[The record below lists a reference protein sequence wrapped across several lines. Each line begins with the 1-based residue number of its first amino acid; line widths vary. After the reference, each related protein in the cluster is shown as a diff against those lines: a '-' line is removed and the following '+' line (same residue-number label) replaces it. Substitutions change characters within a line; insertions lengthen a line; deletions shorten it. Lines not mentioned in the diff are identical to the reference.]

1 MSSFRLLSAS
11 LLVLVF
17 GLVLV
22 PSTTAADL
30 RTYHNSLESRY
41 ARAHSLG
48 DGYQFD
54 PRDGWETVNVTNLQ
68 YKYRR
73 EDTFELNDNAD
84 EHETPNS
91 EGLVKRSSK
100 KSNSHKKAKSTH
112 KSKSKSQPKHKNTK
126 PKHKAKT
133 TNHVKASTKDS
144 TSTSKSV
151 TDSVSKLSK
160 IVDSIKGVGKPEPVT
175 ITWYAHCLDQY
186 ALLHD

>member
-1 MSSFRLLSAS
+1 MPSFKLLSATV
-11 LLVLVF
+11 LVLIS
-17 GLVLV
+17 GLALV
-22 PSTTAADL
+22 PSTIAADL

-54 PRDGWETVNVTNLQ
+54 PRDGWETVNVTDLQ

-73 EDTFELNDNAD
+73 EDTFELNDNED
-84 EHETPNS
+84 EHESPNS
-91 EGLVKRSSK
+91 EGLVKR
-100 KSNSHKKAKSTH
+100 HKKAKSTH
-112 KSKSKSQPKHKNTK
+112 KSKSKSKSKSQPKHKNTK

-151 TDSVSKLSK
+151 TDSGSKLSK
-160 IVDSIKGVGKPEPVT
+160 IVDSIKGGGKPEPVT